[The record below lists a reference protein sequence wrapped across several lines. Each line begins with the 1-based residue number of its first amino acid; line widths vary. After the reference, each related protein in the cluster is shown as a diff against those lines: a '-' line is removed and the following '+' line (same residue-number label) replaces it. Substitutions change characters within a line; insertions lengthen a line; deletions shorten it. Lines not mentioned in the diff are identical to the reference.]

1 MTAAELKSD
10 FKLTTDTPYLTLMG
24 ELWGVTIVRIWEK
37 IDRVLMAL
45 HCIAPIW
52 MCFCDVTGGVP
63 LQSGWPRSGWP
74 QVGHFDQKIKVN
86 QIASYCAML
95 YPRCC
100 SLWPCTFLGL
110 HSSAFDSSAGQT
122 RGSHF
127 NFYWGTDTTMWSC
140 VHVLCPCVTKIDFY
154 QQLWN
159 WQVKRLIKQH
169 KKEIKMCLFVFE
181 NKFEHV
187 TSNTQ
192 FRLAQIRAAT
202 SLHIM
207 LQVCHR
213 GKSSHKSSV
222 SLWNDSI

>member
-1 MTAAELKSD
+1 MGNLGIWTASEGTWVRYWFCFNTNRICLITLATYAEATVHAGTKARNLEI
-10 FKLTTDTPYLTLMG
+10 LDT
-24 ELWGVTIVRIWEK
+24 
-37 IDRVLMAL
+37 
-45 HCIAPIW
+45 
-52 MCFCDVTGGVP
+52 
-63 LQSGWPRSGWP
+63 GWPRSGWP

>member
-1 MTAAELKSD
+1 MNAIKFCLSW
-10 FKLTTDTPYLTLMG
+10 FHSRWGNGFVLTLIQCWQICMIPYG
-24 ELWGVTIVRIWEK
+24 ITK
-37 IDRVLMAL
+37 
-45 HCIAPIW
+45 
-52 MCFCDVTGGVP
+52 
-63 LQSGWPRSGWP
+63 LQSVTGWPRSGWP
-74 QVGHFDQKIKVN
+74 EVGHFDQKIKVN

-100 SLWPCTFLGL
+100 SWWSCTFWGL

-127 NFYWGTDTTMWSC
+127 NFYWGTDTTMWSYA
-140 VHVLCPCVTKIDFY
+140 HFLCSCVTKIDFY
-154 QQLWN
+154 HPLWN

-169 KKEIKMCLFVFE
+169 TQKIKMCLFVFE

-192 FRLAQIRAAT
+192 FRLAQIRVAT
-202 SLHIM
+202 FLHIM
-207 LQVCHR
+207 LQVCDR

-222 SLWNDSI
+222 NLWNDGI